1 MVKKL
6 GISLLFIFIFLSLV
20 SASSQWSSFGNG
32 INASIINAVNNTQLG
47 SLSYATHYNLTR
59 NDGYLAD
66 THVIANNHFAY
77 EPLVFAPN
85 ENVLCNQ
92 SLNNASTNKNYLVY
106 PVSSSLKLIDDSL
119 ATVNSIGTVSN
130 TIANIGAYDFN
141 NDCKLNDIVGL
152 YNTSTDIQFKDY
164 HIDDSLSF
172 SLLDTLTTPLP
183 FDVGSIS
190 GLTCDVNTNDCFF
203 GVQSLNYTSNYYKVN
218 STGIFNFYN
227 YTFDN
232 FNQNDYPLTI
242 QDIDNDGDRDFA
254 TISVFQ
260 LIVFDEN
267 GNSVFNKS
275 TSLPFLVKDVKFIKP
290 SSSPLWNVVWFI
302 DSQGVGS
309 SSVISFNS
317 TGSSQWSIVVGTTDA
332 FIIGSSINKYTDD
345 NFDDVFL
352 AVGDS
357 SGAIEDINFYV
368 LKGTDGSTLNSAT
381 LSNHKV
387 AQAWEYGLLQLATGN
402 FDNDTTLDFMLGG
415 TTNKFGST
423 KSEVLLY
430 SLDNGLLFN
439 DTIDAS
445 YKGCVIADLDNDDY
459 NDVICSGVGTNIPSI
474 TKAWFS
480 LQGNSNPTINTI
492 FVSPSTSIT
501 IGQTLTINISAT
513 DSNNDTIIYAHQCFN
528 GDSIIEEDD
537 SIFTCSYGLAG
548 SYTLTAL
555 VRDSLHSGYDSF
567 SQVIT
572 VGASSTTILDI
583 NQDLVNTDD
592 INQGFLPDIY
602 HGILRFFSIALI
614 PFLWGVFIL
623 IAILMLLAIFGG
635 LKNKLSRL

>member
-1 MVKKL
+1 MIKKL
-6 GISLLFIFIFLSLV
+6 GISLLFILVFLSIV

-32 INASIINAVNNTQLG
+32 INASITNAVNNTHLG

-119 ATVNSIGTVSN
+119 TSVTSIGTVSN

-152 YNTSTDIQFKDY
+152 YNTSTDIQFKNY
-164 HIDDSLSF
+164 HIDNSLSF

-183 FDVGSIS
+183 FDIGSIS

-275 TSLPFLVKDVKFIKP
+275 TSAPFLVKDVKFIKP

-352 AVGDS
+352 AVGDTTAS
-357 SGAIEDINFYV
+357 IEDVNFYV
-368 LKGTDGSTLNSAT
+368 LKGTDGSTLDSST

-387 AQAWEYGLLQLATGN
+387 AGAWEYGLLQLATGN
-402 FDNDTTLDFMLGG
+402 FDNDSIVDFMLGG

-445 YKGCVIADLDNDDY
+445 YKGCIIGDLDNDDY

-480 LQGNSNPTINTI
+480 LQGNSNPTLDVLSFSALSIDTNDIITVNI
-492 FVSPSTSIT
+492 TASDIENDSIVYGHTCFV
-501 IGQTLTINISAT
+501 
-513 DSNNDTIIYAHQCFN
+513 
-528 GDSIIEEDD
+528 GDSIHEEADN
-537 SIFTCSYGLAG
+537 IFFCGYNSSGNYLITGY
-548 SYTLTAL
+548 
-555 VRDSLHSGYDSF
+555 VRDNFHITYDSA
-567 SQVIT
+567 SQLISVSQ
-572 VGASSTTILDI
+572 GATDI
-583 NQDLVNTDD
+583 VNIPLVLVNVTDT
-592 INQGFLPDIY
+592 NKGLLPEIY
-602 HGILRFFSIALI
+602 FGTLVFFSNNLGKIFFIFSFIIGILI
-614 PFLWGVFIL
+614 
-623 IAILMLLAIFGG
+623 LLAVFGFIKG
-635 LKNKLSRL
+635 LSSKVR